1 MSENFLNLSVSLLLM
16 SYALYCVSINEALL
30 ITLPFAL
37 FGVFRYVQLVHLDNF
52 GGNCERI
59 LVDRPSVMNLIL
71 WVILTAFILY
81 GVFLLSSISI
91 FIPSTPDGAGACSPR
106 RS

>member
-16 SYALYCVSINEALL
+16 SYALYSVSVNEALL

-52 GGNCERI
+52 GGNSERI
-59 LVDRPSVMNLIL
+59 LMDKPSIVNLIL
-71 WVILTAFILY
+71 WIGLTVLILY
-81 GVFLLSSISI
+81 GGFL
-91 FIPSTPDGAGACSPR
+91 
-106 RS
+106 